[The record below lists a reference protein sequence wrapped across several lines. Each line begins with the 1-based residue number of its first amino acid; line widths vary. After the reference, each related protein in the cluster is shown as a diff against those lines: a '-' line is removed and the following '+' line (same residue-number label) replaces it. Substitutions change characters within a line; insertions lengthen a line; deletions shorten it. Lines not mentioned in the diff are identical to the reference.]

1 MTRFR
6 IIALSALLALSG
18 SACAHQPPGPTPT
31 PLRIVCTVATPWDPE
46 RCWVE
51 FGPAL
56 IGPRVETASR
66 AAAEEL
72 VAVLLS
78 KPGAVYVFDDG
89 LTPAKGGP
97 AQRKPR
103 ERFGQGDAK

>member
-1 MTRFR
+1 MKWG
-6 IIALSALLALSG
+6 IALAILVALAA
-18 SACAHQPPGPTPT
+18 ACVNAATRPLPPIA
-31 PLRIVCTVATPWDPE
+31 LRIVCTVATPWDPE

-51 FGPAL
+51 FGPVL

-103 ERFGQGDAK
+103 ERFGQGDGK